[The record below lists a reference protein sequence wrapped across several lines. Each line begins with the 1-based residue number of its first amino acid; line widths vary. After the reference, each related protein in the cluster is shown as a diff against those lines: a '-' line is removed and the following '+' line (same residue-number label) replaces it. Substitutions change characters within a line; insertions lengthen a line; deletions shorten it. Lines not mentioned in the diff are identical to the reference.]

1 MNNVNNDTVFQ
12 AERRRKQKGS
22 TSPLQDEPE
31 EEELDEET
39 QALDSVAME
48 RIKQIILEYQEEM
61 NNFELKKEGKFYWY
75 FCLIACQNL
84 VVFVNCRGGY
94 GKVQ

>member
-1 MNNVNNDTVFQ
+1 MFIFFL

-39 QALDSVAME
+39 QALDAVAME
-48 RIKQIILEYQEEM
+48 RIKQILTEYQEEM
-61 NNFELKKEGKFYWY
+61 NNFELKKEGKCEVHMIYSTIATVKSFL
-75 FCLIACQNL
+75 LI
-84 VVFVNCRGGY
+84 
-94 GKVQ
+94 